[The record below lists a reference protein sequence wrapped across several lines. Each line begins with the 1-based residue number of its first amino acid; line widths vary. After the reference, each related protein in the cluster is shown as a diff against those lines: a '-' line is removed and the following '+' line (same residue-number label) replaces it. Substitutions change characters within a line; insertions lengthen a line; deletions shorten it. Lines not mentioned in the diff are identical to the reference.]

1 MKEEERGK
9 VKGRRERRERKRK
22 RKEMWEEEGKW
33 GKGKITV
40 SYHDITQF
48 ILFPKGLQVLSSTNK
63 GPKEAQKYFLK
74 DGTCYITHHLGA
86 QTLSSREELFV
97 VFLLCWMKP
106 RLWAHW
112 TLPLS

>member
-22 RKEMWEEEGKW
+22 RKEMGEEEGKW
-33 GKGKITV
+33 GKGKITI

-48 ILFPKGLQVLSSTNK
+48 ILFPKGLRVLSSTNK
-63 GPKEAQKYFLK
+63 GRKEAQKYFLK
-74 DGTCYITHHLGA
+74 DGTCYITRHLGA
-86 QTLSSREELFV
+86 QTLGSQEKLSLFS
-97 VFLLCWMKP
+97 CCAGTKP